1 MFRRRSVAF
10 VVGVTICI
18 EYGRMDAIVDT
29 VDVVV
34 AIGISFD
41 IVVAIG
47 ISFDIV
53 VAIGISFDIVWRRRS
68 ASSATTRTG
77 HSIAPAVG
85 RSSPRT

>member
-53 VAIGISFDIVWRRRS
+53 WRRRS